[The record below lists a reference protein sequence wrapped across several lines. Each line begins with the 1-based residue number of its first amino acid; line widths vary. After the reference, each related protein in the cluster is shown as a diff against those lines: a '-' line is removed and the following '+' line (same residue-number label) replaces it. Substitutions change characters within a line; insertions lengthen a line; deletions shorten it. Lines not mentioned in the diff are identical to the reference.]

1 MALGSRHAPIV
12 GSAFEV
18 ADDRRPILERLIL
31 GTPQD
36 QLMAPDLVAIFV
48 KEYASEW
55 NRGLAER
62 SAGRDVCSRELEKV
76 ERKLAGLIDAI
87 ADGFRAKGT
96 ARPTG

>member
-36 QLMAPDLVAIFV
+36 QLMAEVDPIG
-48 KEYASEW
+48 W
-55 NRGLAER
+55 
-62 SAGRDVCSRELEKV
+62 
-76 ERKLAGLIDAI
+76 
-87 ADGFRAKGT
+87 
-96 ARPTG
+96 TGIGVT